1 MYETPMH
8 VYVVCVWWNLH
19 HTDSFEAQ
27 IWRVSDGK
35 RAANHMRAPVHFWGQ
50 EERAPR
56 PASVALTQVS
66 MTTRGPALLQMV
78 SLHYKTKT

>member
-1 MYETPMH
+1 MH

-35 RAANHMRAPVHFWGQ
+35 RAANHMRAPVHFWGH
-50 EERAPR
+50 EERARR
-56 PASVALTQVS
+56 PAAVAPTRVS
-66 MTTRGPALLQMV
+66 MTTRGPALLRMV
-78 SLHYKTKT
+78 